1 MQLDIIN
8 FDGKKVG
15 SVELTDSIFGVEPR
29 ADILHR
35 VVTWQRAK
43 QRAGTH
49 AVKSVSD
56 VAGSGKKAFKQKK
69 TGNARQGERYNVHM
83 RGGGVVHGP
92 VVRDHSID
100 LPKKIRSLGLKM
112 ALSSKAQDG
121 SLVII
126 DSEKLAAAKTNTFA
140 KQLKKLDIA
149 SALFVGAA
157 ELDENFK
164 KSAANIANIDV
175 LPTMGLNVLDILKH
189 EKLVLTA
196 DAVKAVEARL
206 AYYIR
211 IEGKQNGRKNS

>member
-15 SVELTDSIFGVEPR
+15 AVELTDSIFGLEPR

-121 SLVII
+121 SLIVI
-126 DSEKLAAAKTNTFA
+126 DSEKLATAKTGAFA
-140 KQLKKLDIA
+140 KQLKKLEIA
-149 SALFVGAA
+149 SALFVGAS
-157 ELDENFK
+157 ELDDNFK
-164 KSAANIANIDV
+164 KSAANIANVDV
-175 LPTMGLNVLDILKH
+175 LPTIGLNVLDILKH

-196 DAVKAVEARL
+196 DAVKAIEARL
-206 AYYIR
+206 A
-211 IEGKQNGRKNS
+211 

>member
-8 FDGKKVG
+8 FDGKAVG
-15 SVELTDSIFGVEPR
+15 KVELQDSIFGLEPR

-43 QRAGTH
+43 SRAGTH
-49 AVKSVSD
+49 AVKTVSD

-69 TGNARQGERYNVHM
+69 TGNAREGERYNVHM

-92 VVRDHSID
+92 VVRDHAID

-112 ALSSKAQDG
+112 ALSSKVKEG
-121 SLVII
+121 SLIVI
-126 DSEKLAAAKTNTFA
+126 DSEKLKAAKTGAFA
-140 KQLKKLDIA
+140 KQLNIT
-149 SALFVGAA
+149 SALFVGADK
-157 ELDENFK
+157 LDENFK
-164 KSAANIANIDV
+164 KSMANVANVDA
-175 LPTMGLNVLDILKH
+175 LPTIGLNVLDILKH

-206 AYYIR
+206 A
-211 IEGKQNGRKNS
+211 

>member
-15 SVELTDSIFGVEPR
+15 SVELADSIFGLEPR

-100 LPKKIRSLGLKM
+100 LPKKIRALGLKM
-112 ALSSKAQDG
+112 ALSSKAKDG

-126 DSEKLAAAKTNTFA
+126 DSEKLSAAKTNAFA
-140 KQLKKLDIA
+140 KQLKKLEIA

-175 LPTMGLNVLDILKH
+175 LPMIGLNVLDILKH

-206 AYYIR
+206 A
-211 IEGKQNGRKNS
+211 

>member
-15 SVELTDSIFGVEPR
+15 SVELADSIFGLEPR

-43 QRAGTH
+43 SRAGTH
-49 AVKSVSD
+49 AVKTVSD
-56 VAGSGKKAFKQKK
+56 VQGSGKKAFKQKK

-112 ALSSKAQDG
+112 ALSSKAKDG

-126 DSEKLAAAKTNTFA
+126 DSEKLVAAKTNAFA
-140 KQLKKLDIA
+140 KQLKKLEIA
-149 SALFVGAA
+149 SALFVGAT
-157 ELDENFK
+157 ELDENFV
-164 KSAANIANIDV
+164 KSAANIANVDV
-175 LPTMGLNVLDILKH
+175 LPTIGLNVLDILKH

-206 AYYIR
+206 A
-211 IEGKQNGRKNS
+211 

>member
-15 SVELTDSIFGVEPR
+15 AVELADSIFGLEPR

-49 AVKSVSD
+49 AVKTVSD

-112 ALSSKAQDG
+112 ALSSKAKDG
-121 SLVII
+121 SLVVI
-126 DSEKLAAAKTNTFA
+126 DSEKLAAAKTGAFA
-140 KQLKKLDIA
+140 KQLKKLEIA
-149 SALFVGAA
+149 SALFVGAS

-164 KSAANIANIDV
+164 KSAANIANVDV
-175 LPTMGLNVLDILKH
+175 LPTIGLNVLDILKH

-196 DAVKAVEARL
+196 DAVKAIEARL
-206 AYYIR
+206 A
-211 IEGKQNGRKNS
+211 

>member
-15 SVELTDSIFGVEPR
+15 SVELNSAIFGLEPR

-43 QRAGTH
+43 SRAGTH
-49 AVKSVSD
+49 AVKSVSE

-112 ALSSKAQDG
+112 ALSSKAKDG

-126 DSEKLAAAKTNTFA
+126 DSEKLATAKTNAFA

-175 LPTMGLNVLDILKH
+175 LPTIGLNVLDILKH

-206 AYYIR
+206 A
-211 IEGKQNGRKNS
+211 

>member
-1 MQLDIIN
+1 MQIDVIN
-8 FDGKKVG
+8 LDGKSVGKVDL
-15 SVELTDSIFGVEPR
+15 SDQIFGIEAR

-43 QRAGTH
+43 SRAGTH
-49 AVKSVSD
+49 AVKTVSD

-112 ALSSKAQDG
+112 ALSSKVKDG
-121 SLVII
+121 NLVVI
-126 DSEKLAAAKTNTFA
+126 DSDKVAAAKTATVA
-140 KQLKKLDIA
+140 KQLKKLNLN
-149 SALFVGAA
+149 SVLFVGADA
-157 ELDENFK
+157 IDENFR
-164 KSAANIANIDV
+164 KSVANIANVDA
-175 LPTMGLNVLDILKH
+175 LPTIGLNVLDILKH
-189 EKLVLTA
+189 DKLVLTA

-206 AYYIR
+206 A
-211 IEGKQNGRKNS
+211 

>member
-15 SVELTDSIFGVEPR
+15 SVELTDSIFGLEPR

-49 AVKSVSD
+49 AVKTVSD

-92 VVRDHSID
+92 VVRDHAID

-126 DSEKLAAAKTNTFA
+126 DSEKLAAAKTNAFA
-140 KQLKKLDIA
+140 KQLKKLGIA
-149 SALFVGAA
+149 SALFVGAT

-164 KSAANIANIDV
+164 KSAANIANVDV
-175 LPTMGLNVLDILKH
+175 LPTVGLNVLDVLKH

-206 AYYIR
+206 A
-211 IEGKQNGRKNS
+211 

>member
-15 SVELTDSIFGVEPR
+15 SVELTDSIFGLEPR

-49 AVKSVSD
+49 AVKTVSD

-83 RGGGVVHGP
+83 RGGGVDHGP

-126 DSEKLAAAKTNTFA
+126 DSEKLAAAKTNAFA

-149 SALFVGAA
+149 SALFVGAT

-206 AYYIR
+206 A
-211 IEGKQNGRKNS
+211 

>member
-8 FDGKKVG
+8 FDGKVVG
-15 SVELTDSIFGVEPR
+15 KAELADSIFGLDPR

-49 AVKSVSD
+49 AVKTVSD
-56 VAGSGKKAFKQKK
+56 VQGSGKKAFKQKK

-121 SLVII
+121 SLVVI
-126 DSEKLAAAKTNTFA
+126 DSEKLATAKTGAFA
-140 KQLKKLDIA
+140 KQLKKLEIA
-149 SALFVGAA
+149 SALFVGAT

-164 KSAANIANIDV
+164 KSAANIANVDV
-175 LPTMGLNVLDILKH
+175 LPTIGLNVLDILKH

-196 DAVKAVEARL
+196 DAVKAIEARL
-206 AYYIR
+206 A
-211 IEGKQNGRKNS
+211 

>member
-15 SVELTDSIFGVEPR
+15 SVELTDSIFGLEPR

-43 QRAGTH
+43 SRAGTH
-49 AVKSVSD
+49 AVKTVSD
-56 VAGSGKKAFKQKK
+56 VQGSGKKAFKQKK

-112 ALSSKAQDG
+112 ALSSKIKDG
-121 SLVII
+121 SLVVI
-126 DSEKLAAAKTNTFA
+126 DSEKLASAKTNAFA

-149 SALFVGAA
+149 SALFVGAT

-175 LPTMGLNVLDILKH
+175 LPTIGLNVLDILKH
-189 EKLVLTA
+189 DKLVLTA

-206 AYYIR
+206 A
-211 IEGKQNGRKNS
+211 

>member
-15 SVELTDSIFGVEPR
+15 SVELTDSIFGLEPR

-112 ALSSKAQDG
+112 ALSSKAKDG
-121 SLVII
+121 ALIVI
-126 DSEKLAAAKTNTFA
+126 DSEKLEAAKTNAFA
-140 KQLKKLDIA
+140 KQLKKLEIA

-164 KSAANIANIDV
+164 KSAANIANVDV
-175 LPTMGLNVLDILKH
+175 LPTIGLNVLDILKH

-196 DAVKAVEARL
+196 DAVKAIEARL
-206 AYYIR
+206 A
-211 IEGKQNGRKNS
+211 

>member
-15 SVELTDSIFGVEPR
+15 SVELTDSIFGLEPR

-49 AVKSVSD
+49 AVKTVSD
-56 VAGSGKKAFKQKK
+56 VEGSGKKAFKQKK

-121 SLVII
+121 SLIVI
-126 DSEKLAAAKTNTFA
+126 DSEKLATAKTNAFA

-149 SALFVGAA
+149 SALFVGAT

-164 KSAANIANIDV
+164 KSAANIANIDA

-206 AYYIR
+206 A
-211 IEGKQNGRKNS
+211 

>member
-15 SVELTDSIFGVEPR
+15 SVELTDSIFGLEPR

-100 LPKKIRSLGLKM
+100 LPKKIRALGLKM
-112 ALSSKAQDG
+112 ALSSKLKDG
-121 SLVII
+121 SLVVI
-126 DSEKLAAAKTNTFA
+126 DSEKLESAKTNAFA
-140 KQLKKLDIA
+140 KQLKKLEIA
-149 SALFVGAA
+149 SALFVGAS

-164 KSAANIANIDV
+164 KSAANIANVDV
-175 LPTMGLNVLDILKH
+175 LPTIGLNVLDILNH
-189 EKLVLTA
+189 EKLALRTWLFVQSKIA
-196 DAVKAVEARL
+196 KKVAPP
-206 AYYIR
+206 R
-211 IEGKQNGRKNS
+211 IIS

>member
-15 SVELTDSIFGVEPR
+15 AVELADSIFGLEPR

-49 AVKSVSD
+49 AVKTVSD

-112 ALSSKAQDG
+112 ALSSKAKDG
-121 SLVII
+121 SLVVI
-126 DSEKLAAAKTNTFA
+126 DSEKLAAAKTGAFA
-140 KQLKKLDIA
+140 KQLKKLEIA
-149 SALFVGAA
+149 SALFVGAS

-164 KSAANIANIDV
+164 KSAANIANVDV
-175 LPTMGLNVLDILKH
+175 LPTIGLNVLDILKH

-206 AYYIR
+206 A
-211 IEGKQNGRKNS
+211 

>member
-1 MQLDIIN
+1 MQVNVIN
-8 FDGKKVG
+8 FDGKAVG
-15 SVELTDSIFGVEPR
+15 KIDLQDSIFGLDAR

-43 QRAGTH
+43 ARAGTH
-49 AVKSVSD
+49 AVKTVSD

-112 ALSSKAQDG
+112 ALSSKLKEN
-121 SLVII
+121 SLIVV
-126 DSEKLAAAKTNTFA
+126 DSEKMSAAKTGAFA

-149 SALFVGAA
+149 SALFVASDNM
-157 ELDENFK
+157 DENFK
-164 KSAANIANIDV
+164 KSAANIVNVDV
-175 LPTMGLNVLDILKH
+175 LPTIGLNVLDILKH

-196 DAVKAVEARL
+196 DAVKAIEARL
-206 AYYIR
+206 AA
-211 IEGKQNGRKNS
+211 

>member
-15 SVELTDSIFGVEPR
+15 SVELTDSIFGLEPR

-49 AVKSVSD
+49 AVKTVSD

-126 DSEKLAAAKTNTFA
+126 DSEKLAAAKTNAFA
-140 KQLKKLDIA
+140 KQLKKLEIA
-149 SALFVGAA
+149 SALFVGAT

-175 LPTMGLNVLDILKH
+175 LPTMGLNVLDILKL

-206 AYYIR
+206 A
-211 IEGKQNGRKNS
+211 

>member
-15 SVELTDSIFGVEPR
+15 SVELTDSIFGLEPR

-49 AVKSVSD
+49 AVKTVSD

-126 DSEKLAAAKTNTFA
+126 DSEKLAAAKTNAFA

-175 LPTMGLNVLDILKH
+175 LPTIGLNVLDILKH

-206 AYYIR
+206 A
-211 IEGKQNGRKNS
+211 

>member
-15 SVELTDSIFGVEPR
+15 SVELADSIFGLEPR

-49 AVKSVSD
+49 AVKTVSD

-112 ALSSKAQDG
+112 ALSSKIKDG
-121 SLVII
+121 SLVVI
-126 DSEKLAAAKTNTFA
+126 DSEKLASAKTNAFA

-149 SALFVGAA
+149 SALFVGAT

-164 KSAANIANIDV
+164 KSAANIANIDA
-175 LPTMGLNVLDILKH
+175 LPTIGLNVLDILKH
-189 EKLVLTA
+189 DKLVLTA

-206 AYYIR
+206 A
-211 IEGKQNGRKNS
+211 